1 MKLNE
6 LISIIKACEGIV
18 EDIVADHNKA
28 HPDDIRYGGFFCIGH
43 RYRRTPI
50 ATIQICDIPDDE
62 KAAKYYR
69 VAQKKN
75 QALLDGKPLIVSTY
89 QVRDPEKEIWGGG
102 IEVERYDFSFSGL
115 TEHEDELAMITLG
128 LQTGRLGVMSAR
140 FIADL
145 SKNSVALDLI
155 KAYQQSTEGLL
166 K

>member
-1 MKLNE
+1 MNSKE

-18 EDIVADHNKA
+18 ADIVADHNA
-28 HPDDIRYGGFFCIGH
+28 VHPEDIRYGGFFCIGH

-75 QALLDGKPLIVSTY
+75 QALLDGQSLIVSTY

-102 IEVERYDFSFSGL
+102 IEVESYDFSFSGL
-115 TEHEDELAMITLG
+115 TEHEDELAMIRLG
-128 LQTGRLGVMSAR
+128 LHRKQLDKMKASL
-140 FIADL
+140 IASISNNTL
-145 SKNSVALDLI
+145 ALDFLET
-155 KAYQQSTEGLL
+155 YQRPIGGLL